1 MCGINALCATV
12 LHYAVL
18 QAKRRAESLARADAA
33 KHAEIDAFSSPE
45 AVAARREA
53 EVAHSIS
60 QAQHAAFVQASH
72 EQKQLE
78 KQMGGIEKWLRSAA
92 IRGKPLCYLESV
104 SSAVLNEIL
113 DQVTQHE
120 YMYEQQSD
128 RPPCPEP
135 ERSSSLQPDL
145 PPDGSPDLLE
155 QEEEE
160 RAKGKVVVEVEEV
173 EVTHSSPASLARFS
187 ARVQA
192 RSRNEYPC
200 VRPSPSL
207 ASCAPSVTQLP
218 HVPAPPLQSQQD
230 YYDQPTHQSRV
241 YYDMYKRP
249 ARGFYRG

>member
-1 MCGINALCATV
+1 MCGVNTLCATV

-218 HVPAPPLQSQQD
+218 HVPAPPLQPQQD
-230 YYDQPTHQSRV
+230 THQLRM
-241 YYDMYKRP
+241 YYDMYGRP
-249 ARGFYRG
+249 AQGFCRGF